1 MLLDTVS
8 LPNCS
13 PPRALS
19 PPLACASGTAL
30 GALCVAV
37 STILERA
44 SCEELASQPYVQHL
58 IESVGL
64 AGDFRRERIY
74 GPAASLMRHV
84 GSHTGLPKPLL
95 QFAMSLPWNESR
107 PY

>member
-19 PPLACASGTAL
+19 PPLA
-30 GALCVAV
+30 V
-37 STILERA
+37 
-44 SCEELASQPYVQHL
+44 
-58 IESVGL
+58 
-64 AGDFRRERIY
+64 
-74 GPAASLMRHV
+74 
-84 GSHTGLPKPLL
+84 PKPLL

>member
-37 STILERA
+37 STILERRA
-44 SCEELASQPYVQHL
+44 NGAE
-58 IESVGL
+58 
-64 AGDFRRERIY
+64 
-74 GPAASLMRHV
+74 AAAAVRDEPTM
-84 GSHTGLPKPLL
+84 
-95 QFAMSLPWNESR
+95 E
-107 PY
+107 

>member
-19 PPLACASGTAL
+19 PPLTNL
-30 GALCVAV
+30 EN
-37 STILERA
+37 IL
-44 SCEELASQPYVQHL
+44 
-58 IESVGL
+58 
-64 AGDFRRERIY
+64 
-74 GPAASLMRHV
+74 AATKRTV
-84 GSHTGLPKPLL
+84 PKPLL

>member
-30 GALCVAV
+30 GALCVA
-37 STILERA
+37 
-44 SCEELASQPYVQHL
+44 
-58 IESVGL
+58 
-64 AGDFRRERIY
+64 
-74 GPAASLMRHV
+74 
-84 GSHTGLPKPLL
+84 KPLL